1 MRAAVSRGT
10 DGIVPLRG
18 GWPVTWP
25 SRRAPNTARVPD
37 FEAFFEALPAPCI
50 VFAADDP
57 RYTIVAVN
65 DAYLSAT
72 NSVRHG
78 ARGLLGRPLF
88 QTFPDPLYDPMAA
101 ETANLR
107 ISLHRVMR
115 TRAADRMVVQR
126 FESRDAEGRVVERYW
141 SPVNAP
147 VLDDEGEVA
156 FIVHHVE
163 DVTGRRDA
171 DAAAPAYGVGKAS
184 FIEYTFAQSPVAIAV
199 LRGREHVFASCNRAY
214 GALAGHRPLV
224 GLSVREAFPDVDVET
239 IYALLDE
246 VWTTRTP
253 YVVKEFPLN
262 PDGPGPEIYYDFIYQ
277 PLVDTEGAVTGIAV
291 IAHDV
296 TELVQQRDAAER
308 ARAEAEMARRAAED
322 SSRATSR
329 MLATLSHEMRT
340 PLNAIAGYTQLLG
353 AGVRGPVTPAQL
365 EDLHRIRQSQLHL
378 TGVVS
383 SVLRHAKVDH
393 AASSSDIDDVPV
405 ADVCAAVESLVMPQM
420 REKGLTFAFTSN
432 APDLFARANA
442 VKLRQIVLNLLS
454 NAVKFTA
461 EGGHVSV
468 TCDAGEQAGT
478 VAVHVSDTG
487 IGIAADHLE
496 KVFEP
501 FVQVSGAVSSD
512 DGVGLGLSISR
523 DLARSMGGE
532 ITVRSEPRVGST
544 FTVTLPAAG

>member
-1 MRAAVSRGT
+1 M
-10 DGIVPLRG
+10 
-18 GWPVTWP
+18 TWP
-25 SRRAPNTARVPD
+25 SRRSVPNATTRVPD

-65 DAYLSAT
+65 DAYLEAT

-88 QTFPDPLYDPMAA
+88 QTFPDPLYDPVAT

-115 TRAADRMVVQR
+115 HRSADRMVVQR
-126 FESRDAEGRVVERYW
+126 FESRDAEGRVVERFW

-147 VLDDEGEVA
+147 VLDEDGEVA

-163 DVTGRRDA
+163 DVTGRLDA
-171 DAAAPAYGVGKAS
+171 HAAVTAYGTGKPS

-199 LRGREHVFASCNRAY
+199 LRGPDHVFASCNRAY
-214 GALAGHRPLV
+214 AALAGHRPLV

-246 VWTTRTP
+246 VRGSRTP
-253 YVVKEFPLN
+253 YVVNEFRVN
-262 PDGPGPEIYYDFIYQ
+262 PDGPGPEIFYNFVYQ

-291 IAHDV
+291 IANDV
-296 TELVQQRDAAER
+296 TDLVQERDGAQR
-308 ARAEAEMARRAAED
+308 ARAEAEMARHAAEE

-353 AGVRGPVTPAQL
+353 AGVRGPVTPAQM
-365 EDLHRIRQSQLHL
+365 EDLQRIRQSQLHL
-378 TGVVS
+378 TGVVN
-383 SVLRHAKVDH
+383 SVLRQAKLDH
-393 AASSSDIDDVPV
+393 AANTSDVDDVPV

-420 REKGLTFAFTSN
+420 RDKGLTFSFTSN
-432 APDLFARANA
+432 APDLFARANP

-454 NAVKFTA
+454 NAVKFTG
-461 EGGHVSV
+461 EGGHVGV
-468 TCDAGEQAGT
+468 RCDAGEQAGT
-478 VAVHVSDTG
+478 VAIHVSDTG

-496 KVFEP
+496 RVFEP
-501 FVQVSGAVSSD
+501 FVQVSGAISSEE
-512 DGVGLGLSISR
+512 GVGLGLSISR

-532 ITVRSEPRVGST
+532 ITVRSEQGVGST
-544 FTVTLPAAG
+544 FAVVLPSAR

>member
-1 MRAAVSRGT
+1 
-10 DGIVPLRG
+10 
-18 GWPVTWP
+18 VTWP
-25 SRRAPNTARVPD
+25 NRRPVPSAVRRVPD

-65 DAYLSAT
+65 DAYLTAT
-72 NSVRHG
+72 NSVRYG

-88 QTFPDPLYDPMAA
+88 QTFPDPLYDPMAT

-115 TRAADRMVVQR
+115 NRAADRMVVQR
-126 FESRDAEGRVVERYW
+126 FETRDAEGGVVERYW

-147 VLDDEGEVA
+147 VLDDDGEVA

-163 DVTGRRDA
+163 DVTGRMDA
-171 DAAAPAYGVGKAS
+171 HDAAPAYGAGKAS

-199 LRGREHVFASCNRAY
+199 LRGPDHVFASCNRAY
-214 GALAGHRPLV
+214 AALAGHRPLV
-224 GLSVREAFPDVDVET
+224 GLSVREAFPETDVQT

-246 VWTTRTP
+246 VWTTRAP
-253 YVVKEFPLN
+253 YAVNEFPVN
-262 PDGPGPEIYYDFIYQ
+262 PDGPGPEIYYNFMYQ
-277 PLVDTEGAVTGIAV
+277 PLVDTDGNVTGIGV
-291 IAHDV
+291 IANDV
-296 TELVQQRDAAER
+296 TELVLERNAAER
-308 ARAEAEMARRAAED
+308 ARAEAEMARHAAEEV
-322 SSRATSR
+322 SRATSR

-353 AGVRGPVTPAQL
+353 AGVRGPVTPAQV
-365 EDLHRIRQSQLHL
+365 EDLQRIRQSQLHL
-378 TGVVS
+378 TGVVN
-383 SVLRHAKVDH
+383 SVLRHARLDH
-393 AASSSDIDDVPV
+393 ATGTSDLDDVPV

-420 REKGLTFAFTSN
+420 REKGLTFSFTSN

-496 KVFEP
+496 KVFQP
-501 FVQVSGAVSSD
+501 FVQVSGTVSSD
-512 DGVGLGLSISR
+512 EGVGLGLSISR
-523 DLARSMGGE
+523 DLARAMGGD
-532 ITVRSEPRVGST
+532 ITVHSELGVGSR
-544 FTVTLPAAG
+544 FTVTLPAAR